1 MAKKKVI
8 RKSKVTF
15 DGELMFVSEYVGAPE
30 LKGKDVTVTIA
41 SVVKEQV
48 AMTDGGKK
56 TKLVIRFKESAKKL
70 ICNKTNGDSISVIHG
85 NESKQWAGKRI
96 TLYPT
101 TCLAFGEMVECIRV
115 REVVP
120 SANGKPSEQKPAE
133 TQAEREPGADDDGIG
148 EPPPTGE
155 LFGNLDERGAA
166 AR

>member
-1 MAKKKVI
+1 MAKKII

-15 DGELMFVSEYVGAPE
+15 DGELMFVSDYVGAPE
-30 LKGKDVTVTIA
+30 LKGKDVVVTIA
-41 SVVKEQV
+41 AVVKEQV

-70 ICNKTNGDSISVIHG
+70 ICNKSNGDSIAVMYG

-96 TLYPT
+96 TLFPT

-115 REVVP
+115 REKVP
-120 SANGKPSEQKPAE
+120 AANDKPPPAE
-133 TQAEREPGADDDGIG
+133 PPKQPETAAETVPFDPSTD
-148 EPPPTGE
+148 EPPPNGE
-155 LFGNLDERGAA
+155 LFNNNDPRGAA